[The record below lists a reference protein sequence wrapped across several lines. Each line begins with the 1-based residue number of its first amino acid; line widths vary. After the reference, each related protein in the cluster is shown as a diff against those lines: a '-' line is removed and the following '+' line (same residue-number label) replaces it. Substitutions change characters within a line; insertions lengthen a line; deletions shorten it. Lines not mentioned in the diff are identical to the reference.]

1 MSKSINL
8 LRNLK
13 KEGLIHIVIWA
24 IFLFLFFLQVYFNT
38 GNFSFTFLNFLVV
51 GILVFYVNYL
61 FLVPKFLLNKKKS
74 YYLIS
79 VISLVILG
87 LVLIEFILP
96 KPENLLHITELEDYN
111 KPNFRVF
118 RFGLPLFFNLILVV
132 IGTSIKM
139 YSEWDKNIQLQKEIE
154 SQKSSAELHF
164 LKNQLSPHFLFN
176 SLNSIYSLTSKKSND
191 APEAVITLSEL
202 MRYMLYQA
210 DNDFV
215 KLSDE
220 LDYIQNYLK
229 LQRLRIARNQ
239 DVTLNIRGS
248 VLQQKIRP
256 LLLISFIENAF
267 KYGTD
272 FKGNTFVCIEINVNA
287 NDLDF
292 KSINLIGNRKQ
303 DPENSGIGLQNT
315 KERLQLLYPN
325 QHKLEIEEV
334 SNQFIVHLNLNL
346 TV

>member
-13 KEGLIHIVIWA
+13 KEGLMHIVIWA

-38 GNFSFTFLNFLVV
+38 GNFPITFLNFLVV
-51 GILVFYVNYL
+51 GIIVFYVNYL

-74 YYLIS
+74 YYLTS
-79 VISLVILG
+79 VIALVLFGVIL
-87 LVLIEFILP
+87 LEFILP
-96 KPENLLHITELEDYN
+96 KPSTLHHLADLNGYD
-111 KPNFRVF
+111 KPNFKFF

-132 IGTSIKM
+132 IGTAIKM

-272 FKGNTFVCIEINVNA
+272 FKGNTFVCIEINVNG
-287 NDLDF
+287 NDLNF

>member
-1 MSKSINL
+1 MSISINL

-38 GNFSFTFLNFLVV
+38 GNFPFTFLNFLIV

-61 FLVPKFLLNKKKS
+61 YLVPKFLLNKKKY

-79 VISLVILG
+79 VISLIVIG
-87 LVLIEFILP
+87 VVLIEFVLP
-96 KPENLLHITELEDYN
+96 KPALTHLTELEDY
-111 KPNFRVF
+111 KRPNFRIF
-118 RFGLPLFFNLILVV
+118 RFGLPILFNLILVV
-132 IGTSIKM
+132 IGTAIKM

-248 VLQQKIRP
+248 ILQQKIRP

-272 FKGNTFVCIEINVNA
+272 FKGNTFVCIEINVNG
-287 NDLDF
+287 NNLDF

-325 QHKLEIEEV
+325 QHKLEIKEV
-334 SNQFIVHLNLNL
+334 SNQFIVHLDLNL